1 MLQILILSFFVG
13 LFGANGVPHFVKG
26 IMKESYPCA
35 FGNSP
40 VPNLIAG
47 WASFIIAVSL
57 SFWVNVEQY
66 SIISLISGALGVL
79 IIGLFH
85 AWHGAFGRKS

>member
-1 MLQILILSFFVG
+1 
-13 LFGANGVPHFVKG
+13 VKG

-40 VPNLIAG
+40 VPNLVAG
-47 WASFIIAVSL
+47 WGSFIIAVSL
-57 SFWVNVEQY
+57 SYWVNVEQY
-66 SIISLISGALGVL
+66 HIISLISGALGVL